1 MTQGA
6 GSQSRRPGPPSGPPD
21 PRVRAATPRRVL
33 VVSVALGW
41 LAAAST
47 ALLFV
52 LLGQAVDQLAIDG
65 AGASPTGGTA
75 SDAGGPDAPAR
86 GPAVGVG
93 GSAWIVASSA
103 LAFVSASC
111 AGVGTWFSER
121 AASQTEA
128 RLRNAVVSAVFRG
141 GSVRASAQVG
151 RLIAAATT
159 SVEKAAQYR
168 ASFLGPITASLSTP
182 LLVLLVMAITVDP
195 LTAGVL
201 GVLVLLV
208 PVLIGGFQRL
218 VRPVGG
224 AYRRSQAAL
233 TSAFLDAIQ
242 GLETLV
248 YARAAHRRAA
258 VLAARGEAHRRT
270 LMRML
275 AVNQLL
281 ILVVDA
287 AFSLG
292 VVVAAAVL
300 ATVRVTTGDLS
311 LGGGIAILLM
321 STLVIGPVDVVGQF
335 FYIGIAGRA
344 GQAQIST
351 IIRAGDG
358 SPLTE
363 GAPSSE
369 GSLSTRGSLSTA
381 GTRSD
386 PVTGPERDGAHA
398 DAIVLDG
405 VSAGWPDGPS
415 VLEGFSLRVARG
427 ERVALVGPSGA
438 GKSTA
443 AALIQGHLTARAG
456 SVTVAGIDPTVDL
469 AGVRARIAAVE
480 QRTFLFLGSLADNL
494 RMSAP
499 HARVDDLWEALGK
512 AGLRDDVAAMP
523 DGLDTQVGEQGA
535 LLSGGQVQRV
545 AIARAW
551 LKDAPIL
558 VLDEPTSQVDLAA
571 EARILAALESLAAN
585 RTVLMIAHRPGA
597 ILAADRVVRLDP
609 IASQESRTRRG
620 SGV

>member
-1 MTQGA
+1 MDVSARPGGQT
-6 GSQSRRPGPPSGPPD
+6 SRRPGPPSGPPH

-33 VVSVALGW
+33 VVSVVLGW
-41 LAAAST
+41 LGAAAT

-52 LLGQAVDQLAIDG
+52 LLGHAVDRLALDG
-65 AGASPTGGTA
+65 GALPPAGSTASGTGGPA
-75 SDAGGPDAPAR
+75 VEAGGP
-86 GPAVGVG
+86 
-93 GSAWIVASSA
+93 AWIAAA
-103 LAFVSASC
+103 LALACVAALC
-111 AGVGTWFSER
+111 AGLGTWFSER

-151 RLIAAATT
+151 RLMAAATT

-168 ASFLGPITASLSTP
+168 ASFLGPITASLTTP
-182 LLVLLVMAITVDP
+182 LLVLVVMALAVDP

-201 GVLVLLV
+201 CALVLLV

-242 GLETLV
+242 ALETLV
-248 YARAAHRRAA
+248 LARAAHRRAA
-258 VLAARGEAHRRT
+258 VLAARGEEHRRT

-300 ATVRVTTGDLS
+300 ATVRVTNGDLT
-311 LGGGIAILLM
+311 LGEGIAIMLM

-344 GQAQIST
+344 SQAQIGSVIREGDEAAST
-351 IIRAGDG
+351 
-358 SPLTE
+358 
-363 GAPSSE
+363 GASRPTGASR
-369 GSLSTRGSLSTA
+369 ST
-381 GTRSD
+381 
-386 PVTGPERDGAHA
+386 TGPGADGARAHA
-398 DAIVLDG
+398 DAIVLDD
-405 VSAGWPDGPS
+405 VTAGWPGGPA
-415 VLEGFSLRVARG
+415 VLDGFSLRVARG

-443 AALIQGHLTARAG
+443 AALIQGHLTARSG
-456 SVTVAGIDPTVDL
+456 TVAVGGVDPALDP
-469 AGVRARIAAVE
+469 AGVRARLAAVE
-480 QRTFLFLGSLADNL
+480 QRTFLFLGSIADNL
-494 RMSAP
+494 RMAAP
-499 HARVDDLWEALGK
+499 HASTDDLWHALGR
-512 AGLRDDVAAMP
+512 AGLADDVASMP
-523 DGLDTQVGEQGA
+523 HGLDTQVGEQGA
-535 LLSGGQVQRV
+535 LLSGGQAQRV

-551 LKDAPIL
+551 LTDAPIL

-571 EARILAALESLAAN
+571 EAQILAALASLAED
-585 RTVLMIAHRPGA
+585 RTVLMVAHRPGA

-609 IASQESRTRRG
+609 GMPEEPRTRQG
-620 SGV
+620 SDL

>member
-1 MTQGA
+1 M
-6 GSQSRRPGPPSGPPD
+6 
-21 PRVRAATPRRVL
+21 RAATPRRVL
-33 VVSVALGW
+33 VVSVVLGW
-41 LAAAST
+41 LAAAAT

-52 LLGQAVDQLAIDG
+52 LLGDAIDRLALDG
-65 AGASPTGGTA
+65 AVVHSVGSTSSA
-75 SDAGGPDAPAR
+75 AGGP
-86 GPAVGVG
+86 
-93 GSAWIVASSA
+93 AWIAAASA
-103 LAFVSASC
+103 LACVAALC
-111 AGVGTWFSER
+111 AGIGTWFSEW
-121 AASQTEA
+121 AASQTET

-151 RLIAAATT
+151 RLMATATT

-168 ASFLGPITASLSTP
+168 ASFLGPITASLTTP
-182 LLVLLVMAITVDP
+182 LLVLVVMALAVDP

-201 GVLVLLV
+201 CALVLLV

-242 GLETLV
+242 ALETLV

-258 VLAARGEAHRRT
+258 VLAARGEEHRRT

-300 ATVRVTTGDLS
+300 ATVRVTSGDLS
-311 LGGGIAILLM
+311 LGGGITILLM

-344 GQAQIST
+344 SQAQISS
-351 IIRAGDG
+351 ILRDGDG
-358 SPLTE
+358 AASAEASQLT
-363 GAPSSE
+363 GASQPTGASGSE
-369 GSLSTRGSLSTA
+369 GS
-381 GTRSD
+381 TRSTED
-386 PVTGPERDGAHA
+386 TPVSEDSRSRTGLGAEAAGAHA
-398 DAIVLDG
+398 EAIVLDG
-405 VSAGWPDGPS
+405 ATAGWPGGPA
-415 VLEGFSLRVARG
+415 VLDRFSLRVTRG

-443 AALIQGHLTARAG
+443 AALIQGHLTARSG
-456 SVTVAGIDPTVDL
+456 VVRVAGVDPALDP

-480 QRTFLFLGSLADNL
+480 QRTFLFLGSIADNL
-494 RMSAP
+494 RMAAP
-499 HARVDDLWEALGK
+499 HASVEELWKALER
-512 AGLRDDVAAMP
+512 AGLADDVASMP
-523 DGLDTQVGEQGA
+523 HGLETDVGEQGA
-535 LLSGGQVQRV
+535 LLSGGQAQRV

-551 LKDAPIL
+551 LTDAQIL

-571 EARILAALESLAAN
+571 EAQILAALASLAED

-597 ILAADRVVRLDP
+597 ILAADRIVRLDP
-609 IASQESRTRRG
+609 GAPEDARTRQG